1 MIGAVPPA
9 AQAAVAKAA
18 ANQDMGGGTLPAL
31 AAATPTTGKA
41 PGPAP
46 EPLRSAMV
54 FTRDREA
61 EGVIRQCLSNLIP
74 SAEFFTG
81 TVDMAIPQLAQ
92 HASPLLLVVDVTGVA
107 DPVSQIRKLAEV
119 CEPGTGVIV
128 IGDLNDVRLYR
139 ELKRVG
145 GVEYFFKPLVSSLVT
160 RTASGILTGSVE
172 QQGAST
178 GKLMRRT
185 PPRPSR
191 ASCRD

>member
-1 MIGAVPPA
+1 VIGAVPPRRWR
-9 AQAAVAKAA
+9 QSQKRRRTRTWAA
-18 ANQDMGGGTLPAL
+18 APCPRSLRKRPRRQSARASARTAAL
-31 AAATPTTGKA
+31 RDG
-41 PGPAP
+41 
-46 EPLRSAMV
+46 LH
-54 FTRDREA
+54 RDREA

-139 ELKRVG
+139 DLKRVG
-145 GVEYFFKPLVSSLVT
+145 VVEYFFKPLVSSLVT
-160 RTASGILTGSVE
+160 RTRAASSP
-172 QQGAST
+172 AAWN
-178 GKLMRRT
+178 
-185 PPRPSR
+185 SR
-191 ASCRD
+191 ARAPANSSS